1 MAIHRLLR
9 NTVFDPETVAA
20 MADAFEQACRELG
33 LVDRSDPARDT
44 VARKVIEIAQAGERD
59 AARLRE
65 RTVAA
70 LKA

>member
-1 MAIHRLLR
+1 MTIHRLLR
-9 NTVFDPETVAA
+9 NTASDPETITTI
-20 MADAFEQACRELG
+20 ADAFERACRELG
-33 LVDRSDPARDT
+33 LIDRKDPARDA

-59 AARLRE
+59 GARLRE